1 MGADSVTYK
10 YKTKIGLTLLGLAFD
25 KQVPIEIE
33 YTVRKGCEATREQPA
48 EGPTLELVKITL
60 TDSKGTR
67 YRAHDWLWELFEGDD
82 ELQGEL
88 LSEAAAADESGR
100 DLRDALRGEAYL

>member
-1 MGADSVTYK
+1 VTYK

-25 KQVPIEIE
+25 KQVPVEIE
-33 YTVRKGCEATREQPA
+33 YTVSKGCEATREQPA

-88 LSEAAAADESGR
+88 FSEADASDDDAREH
-100 DLRDALRGEAYL
+100 RDALRSEIRL